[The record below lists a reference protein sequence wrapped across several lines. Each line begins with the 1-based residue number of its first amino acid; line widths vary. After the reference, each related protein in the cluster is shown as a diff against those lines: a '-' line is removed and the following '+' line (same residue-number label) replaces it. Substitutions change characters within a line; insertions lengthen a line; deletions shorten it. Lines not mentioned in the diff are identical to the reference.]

1 MDKELTAFYFHYR
14 PKGDAY
20 ERQWESLAGW
30 FLGPR
35 AENREVF
42 NKLMLLSLN
51 WHEDRREDFFPADPS
66 YFTSEFRNSEAAQG
80 EYADLEKKLR
90 AMHDKLNKSIPFF
103 STRYQVIFFFSLK
116 MNSVIGQYDTVWKS
130 PHCAHSNILFIS
142 VFL

>member
-1 MDKELTAFYFHYR
+1 MNVSFFDCRPTGDK
-14 PKGDAY
+14 Y

-42 NKLMLLSLN
+42 NEMMLKTLN

-66 YFTSEFRNSEAAQG
+66 YFTNEFRNSEAAQG

-90 AMHDKLNKSIPFF
+90 EMHDKLNKSIPFF
-103 STRYQVIFFFSLK
+103 STRYQVRF
-116 MNSVIGQYDTVWKS
+116 
-130 PHCAHSNILFIS
+130 FIS
-142 VFL
+142 IELCTILTYLLRSPKESGLKSQQNSILKSK